1 MSYRKIAYIFSSF
14 VLGFG
19 AAGCGESDHITN
31 TPPTPTPNPTP
42 VVTDFYVSP
51 TCSDCKIEVKTQPG
65 GTIDDVLGH
74 GYDATGVYLAP
85 SSIRP
90 SVIDLD
96 KQRQKNV
103 LQIFQAPSTSFGNSL
118 TGENPNDFLSAL
130 MANAA
135 LSPAGVSNSYYF
147 NGTLNSYSTNSTYI
161 MQNNW
166 VRQCIGKVHTTQVY
180 LKQTLSDEFVTDTAK
195 LTPSALVEK
204 YGTHFLVSASMGIS
218 VRSLYSAFVDAA
230 ASEKVALASKGSEL
244 ALLSLQDK
252 LGPNLS
258 LSLAGINNFGGT
270 LTMTFSGG
278 DSRLIQYDPE
288 TGVLG
293 DYSLWQE
300 SADNSNLSLITLSD
314 GDLLPLSEAVN
325 DKNLKEKI
333 DKASANY
340 VAASKVNANA
350 TLPLLQNSNGRI
362 YRYVTSY
369 DESLQL
375 ENMAG
380 LKSYGMLGC
389 IFRNQVEGTKP
400 LYSYVYSDGSQILS
414 LIQPTNEW
422 KRIGYVMP
430 ERSGNTISLYEITDG
445 TRFAYTIEAS
455 NSYGSKNEWHPTG
468 MVFYLLRP

>member
-1 MSYRKIAYIFSSF
+1 MTNRKIAYIVTS
-14 VLGFG
+14 VMMGVA

-31 TPPTPTPNPTP
+31 TPPTPTPTPTP
-42 VVTDFYVSP
+42 VVTDFYISP

-74 GYDATGVYLAP
+74 GYDATGVYLSP

-90 SVIDLD
+90 PVIDLD

-103 LQIFQAPSTSFGNSL
+103 LQLFQAPSASFGNSL
-118 TGENPNDFLSAL
+118 SGETPNEFLSAL

-166 VRQCIGKVHTTQVY
+166 VRQCIGKILTTQVY
-180 LKQTLSDEFVTDTAK
+180 IKQTLSDEFIADTTK
-195 LTPSALVEK
+195 LKPAALVEK
-204 YGTHFLVSASMGIS
+204 YGTHFLASASMGLS
-218 VRSLYSAFVDAA
+218 VRSIYSAFVDA
-230 ASEKVALASKGSEL
+230 SSYDKVALANKGSEL

-252 LGPNLS
+252 LGPDLS

-278 DSRLIQYDPE
+278 DPRLIQYDPE

-293 DYSLWQE
+293 DYSSWQE
-300 SADNSNLSLITLSD
+300 SSDNSNLALITLSD
-314 GDLLPLSEAVN
+314 GDLLPISEAIS
-325 DKNLKEKI
+325 DKSLKEKV
-333 DKASANY
+333 DKAAANY
-340 VAASKVNANA
+340 VAASKFNANS

-380 LKSYGMLGC
+380 LKSYGMLGS
-389 IFRNQVEGTKP
+389 IFRNKVDGTKP
-400 LYSYVYSDGSQILS
+400 LYTYVYSDGSQILS
-414 LIQPTNEW
+414 LIQPTSEW

-445 TRFAYTIEAS
+445 TRYAYTIEAS
-455 NSYGSKNEWHPTG
+455 NSYGPHNEWHPTG